1 MERGKT
7 RKNESQT
14 AMAPAHTVGLGVPLE
29 RSLSSS
35 GVDGINLP
43 SWQLGRH
50 IAAWG
55 RSMTLSIPGNTT
67 SFEYHVH
74 VTFIFLL
81 EKNSR

>member
-14 AMAPAHTVGLGVPLE
+14 AMAPAHIVGLGVPVE
-29 RSLSSS
+29 RSPSSS

-67 SFEYHVH
+67 SLEYHVR
-74 VTFIFLL
+74 VTFIFF
-81 EKNSR
+81 SREEQ